1 MKVVIIDGQ
10 GGKLGKLLVEQMKKL
25 CPEQPL
31 YAIGTNSAA
40 TATML
45 RAGADFG
52 ATGENSVAR
61 AVMDADAV
69 LGPMGIVV
77 AHSLLGE
84 VTPAM
89 AQAVGGCRARKFVI
103 PMNTCGVQV
112 AGVQEQ
118 PLAAYAEQAARQVCD
133 LLRQD
138 IS

>member
-52 ATGENSVAR
+52 ATGENSVSR

-69 LGPMGIVV
+69 LDPMGIVV

-84 VTPAM
+84 MTPAM
-89 AQAVGGCRARKFVI
+89 AEAVGGCRARKFVI
-103 PMNTCGVQV
+103 PMNACGVQV
-112 AGVQEQ
+112 AGVQEL
-118 PLAAYAEQAARQVCD
+118 PLSAYAEQAARQVCD

-138 IS
+138 NT